1 MKVSKDL
8 QSCAGPAE
16 IRHGR
21 QFKENIIQ
29 TGIVSERE
37 PGRVA
42 AIIVQHSWRGP

>member
-8 QSCAGPAE
+8 QSYAGPAG

-42 AIIVQHSWRGP
+42 TIIVQHSWRGP